1 MGRAKKLISKA
12 KSQGGVPSRIT
23 GKQRAARK
31 KNIVIARKSKK
42 KGTAAAKK
50 PARQLG
56 FAALMEKKKKTGST
70 GNIWK
75 GSNFTKSGVKLSRV

>member
-31 KNIVIARKSKK
+31 KNIVIASWLC
-42 KGTAAAKK
+42 GTYGK
-50 PARQLG
+50 
-56 FAALMEKKKKTGST
+56 EKE
-70 GNIWK
+70 N
-75 GSNFTKSGVKLSRV
+75 REHR